1 MVKFAFLTPV
11 RNNLKRPRNYLMLD
25 MVGWLNSQ
33 ILISEHTHAQTFF
46 HAYQRI
52 PKSKVYGS
60 NGKGGNRRNHIN
72 FRTATKQIKE
82 GTPWVAAISANM
94 DVASKEPIVNPFEG
108 LPSNFKNSFSRSYT
122 TEMGHPGVKQ
132 EVDLARSD
140 CNGHTRNRRSQ
151 ISL

>member
-1 MVKFAFLTPV
+1 MAEFTDLNFWTHTCTDFLSC
-11 RNNLKRPRNYLMLD
+11 LSKD
-25 MVGWLNSQ
+25 S
-33 ILISEHTHAQTFF
+33 
-46 HAYQRI
+46 
-52 PKSKVYGS
+52 KSKVYGS

-132 EVDLARSD
+132 EANLARFD
-140 CNGHTRNRRSQ
+140 YK
-151 ISL
+151 